1 MAEIQGESVELQF
14 IGYFPKITTL
24 PANWQAAGVAEICSV
39 SNCLCTSPQDW
50 IGHWKHND
58 WGFFSSVAEARS
70 VVTGAHKPFV
80 VFAYRL
86 LPRAF
91 VKGHVKAYDIPEL
104 PLDPIP
110 SNCVSLGFDVVSK
123 SIADF
128 FECSPLSCNHMAAEI
143 AGVNRYCLMNT
154 LEEGVILAER
164 FSIEEPEPG
173 PYYVIEVLREGQG
186 EVLQSRRAGLK
197 PV

>member
-1 MAEIQGESVELQF
+1 MPEIEGESVELQF

-24 PANWQAAGVAEICSV
+24 PAHWHAPGVAEICSV

-50 IGHWKHND
+50 IGHWKHNG
-58 WGFFSSVAEARS
+58 WGLFSSVADARS
-70 VVTGAHKPFV
+70 VVTGAHKPFI

-86 LPRAF
+86 LPRVF

-104 PLDPIP
+104 PLEPIP
-110 SNCVSLGFDVVSK
+110 SNFVFLGFDAVSR

-128 FECSPLSCNHMAAEI
+128 FECSPLSCNYMAAQI
-143 AGVNRYCLMNT
+143 AGVNRYCLMDT
-154 LEEGVILAER
+154 LGEAVILAKR

-173 PYYVIEVLREGQG
+173 PYHVIEVLREGQSG
-186 EVLQSRRAGLK
+186 RLGSAG
-197 PV
+197 